1 MSISLSV
8 LCPRLELELG
18 MHTDW
23 LQVWVEV
30 SSRASVAFIVS
41 IDWLAHGQ
49 AREFLVEVGAGLSD
63 TTTGFARWCECTGAR
78 RERGKAATGQNQ
90 RQKEN
95 WGDEVPV

>member
-63 TTTGFARWCECTGAR
+63 TTTGFARWCEKR
-78 RERGKAATGQNQ
+78 REERKATTGQNK
-90 RQKEN
+90 RQKEK
-95 WGDEVPV
+95 WGDEVRVET